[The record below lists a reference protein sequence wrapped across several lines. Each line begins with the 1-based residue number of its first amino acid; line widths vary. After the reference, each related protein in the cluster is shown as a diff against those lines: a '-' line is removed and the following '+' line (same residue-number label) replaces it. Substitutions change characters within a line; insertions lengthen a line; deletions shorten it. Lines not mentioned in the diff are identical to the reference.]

1 MVGILTALTFAE
13 AMDGPDPT
21 QEEKLSTGYLDASEI
36 YQVELLAAKA
46 LRAGE
51 QAPRSKCCS
60 SLLFL
65 FLCFSSS
72 VFSILSSV
80 PPFLVS
86 ATIYNFS

>member
-1 MVGILTALTFAE
+1 M
-13 AMDGPDPT
+13 DPT
-21 QEEKLSTGYLDASEI
+21 PHKKKSYVSIGYLDASEI
-36 YQVELLAAKA
+36 YQVELLA